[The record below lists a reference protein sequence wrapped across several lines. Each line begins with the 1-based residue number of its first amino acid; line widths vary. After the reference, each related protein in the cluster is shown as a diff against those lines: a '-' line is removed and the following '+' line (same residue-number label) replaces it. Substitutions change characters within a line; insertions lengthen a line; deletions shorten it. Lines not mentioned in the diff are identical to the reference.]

1 MKKRDVRLNT
11 SAHREAFD
19 GFADQLGEIER
30 REGWRADE
38 VLRNFLDTGYR
49 ALRGRLLLGDA
60 FAENEAAYM
69 KVVASCRYPKE
80 TMGSLA
86 IMLGETTKA
95 LLADPIDFLG
105 PVFSEVSA
113 SSAMGQFF
121 TPHAL
126 SMLNAQMILG
136 DVRAMLEGKK
146 FIRLHEPACGVGGM
160 VLAANLVMRE
170 QGVDVAR
177 QTHWHVVDVDYRAI
191 CGAYIQLCLTDASA
205 TVIHGN
211 TLSLESWG
219 GAVTPAAVLFPKL
232 DQERAPDIIAPAVTP
247 PVQLS
252 LL

>member
-1 MKKRDVRLNT
+1 MKKRDVMLNT
-11 SAHREAFD
+11 GAHREAFD
-19 GFADQLGEIER
+19 GFADALGEVSR

-38 VLRNFLDTGYR
+38 VLRNFLDTAYR

-60 FAENEAAYM
+60 FDANEAEYM
-69 KVVASCRYPKE
+69 KVVGTCRYPKE
-80 TMGSLA
+80 TMGDLA
-86 IMLGETTKA
+86 TMLAMTTKA
-95 LLADPIDFLG
+95 LLAEPIDFIG

-121 TPHAL
+121 TPHEL
-126 SMLNAQMILG
+126 SMLNARMILG

-219 GAVTPAAVLFPKL
+219 GAVTPAALYFPKRDDEEAEVL
-232 DQERAPDIIAPAVTP
+232 RPSAQPA
-247 PVQLS
+247 VQLS